1 MSVSAIGSQ
10 SAVFTQLLVNMRNQ
24 LDDLQRQLGTGKKAD
39 TYAGLGIDRGLTVS
53 LNAQLAAISGYDDTI
68 NTVET
73 RVNLMQTVLGRMADI
88 GSAVKAAMT
97 ESGYGADGSGA
108 ATAQKTALSSLDEFI
123 GLLNTQAGGRYL
135 FSGRATDQPS
145 VETLDHILDGDG
157 PRAGLK
163 QVIAERNQADL
174 GSDGLGRLAITG
186 SANSVTVA
194 EDAVSPFGFKL
205 ASISATLANATVSGP
220 TGSPASVGVTL
231 SGQPNPGDTLT
242 LRFNLPDGSS
252 ATLTLTATTDSPPGA
267 NAFTIGPDVATT
279 TANLK
284 NALTTAIG
292 KLAGGALAAASA
304 VQASNE
310 FFDNPPLRVAGSGP
324 FYNAT
329 ALTSGSA
336 ANTVIWYTGETGSD
350 PARDTATARVDPS
363 LVVSYGARADEQG
376 LRTLVQNIA
385 TLAAVPV
392 DTSNPYAADLS
403 EALNQRLTVNL
414 IGQPGQQSVT
424 DIETDLAGTQA
435 TLAAAQS
442 RHQQTSAALGDLLD
456 QVQGVSNEQVGAEIL
471 ALQTRMQASLQTT
484 AMLFQTTLLNYLK

>member
-108 ATAQKTALSSLDEFI
+108 ATAQKTALSSLDELI

-252 ATLTLTATTDSPPGA
+252 ATLTLTA
-267 NAFTIGPDVATT
+267 
-279 TANLK
+279 
-284 NALTTAIG
+284 
-292 KLAGGALAAASA
+292 
-304 VQASNE
+304 
-310 FFDNPPLRVAGSGP
+310 
-324 FYNAT
+324 Y
-329 ALTSGSA
+329 
-336 ANTVIWYTGETGSD
+336 
-350 PARDTATARVDPS
+350 
-363 LVVSYGARADEQG
+363 
-376 LRTLVQNIA
+376 
-385 TLAAVPV
+385 
-392 DTSNPYAADLS
+392 
-403 EALNQRLTVNL
+403 
-414 IGQPGQQSVT
+414 
-424 DIETDLAGTQA
+424 
-435 TLAAAQS
+435 
-442 RHQQTSAALGDLLD
+442 
-456 QVQGVSNEQVGAEIL
+456 
-471 ALQTRMQASLQTT
+471 
-484 AMLFQTTLLNYLK
+484 